1 MKKILVIDFNK
12 TLQDRLMWQSIK
24 DPENPL
30 YGNFDRIDNFIFKE
44 RRDLLESWLIGSIN
58 TEDVHE
64 QISDK
69 LNLDYKILLDSFI
82 YDCEQMIVSEEFL
95 FVLEQLQEKFW
106 LILAT
111 DNMDSFDR
119 FILPQNPYL
128 KVVFDEIH
136 NSYNLKMRK
145 STNNGE
151 YFKRVLYKYNILSKD
166 MILVDDSTKS
176 CVPAKEMGIE
186 VYEPKSINETLD
198 ILNKLS
204 TY

>member
-1 MKKILVIDFNK
+1 MKKILIIDFNK

-44 RRDLLESWLIGSIN
+44 RRDLLEAWLIGSIN

-64 QISDK
+64 EISDK
-69 LNLDYKILLDSFI
+69 LNLDYKILSDSFI
-82 YDCEQMIVSEEFL
+82 YDCEQMIVNEEFL
-95 FVLEQLQEKFW
+95 FVLEKLQEKFW

-128 KVVFDEIH
+128 KVLFDEIH
-136 NSYNLKMRK
+136 NSYNLRIRK

-151 YFKRVLYKYNILSKD
+151 YFKRVLYKYNILAKD

-176 CVPAKEMGIE
+176 CLPAKEMGIE
-186 VYEPKSINETLD
+186 VYQPKSIKETLD

>member
-1 MKKILVIDFNK
+1 MKKILIIDFNK

-44 RRDLLESWLIGSIN
+44 RRDLLEAWLIGSIN

-64 QISDK
+64 EISDK

-82 YDCEQMIVSEEFL
+82 YDCEQMIVNEEFL
-95 FVLEQLQEKFW
+95 FVLEKLQEKFW

-128 KVVFDEIH
+128 KVLFDEIH
-136 NSYNLKMRK
+136 NSYNLRIRK

-151 YFKRVLYKYNILSKD
+151 YFKRVLYKYNILAKD

-176 CVPAKEMGIE
+176 CLPAKEMGIE
-186 VYEPKSINETLD
+186 VYQPKSIKETLD